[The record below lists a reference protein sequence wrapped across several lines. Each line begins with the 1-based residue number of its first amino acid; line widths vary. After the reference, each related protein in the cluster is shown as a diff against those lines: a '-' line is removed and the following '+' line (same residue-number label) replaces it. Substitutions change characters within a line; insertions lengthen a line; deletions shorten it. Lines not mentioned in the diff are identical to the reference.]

1 MQSGGIHTAHEAHRA
16 GEGAGAGA
24 GAGTPPPVTGV
35 SVSEALEAILSHF
48 SPLEPV
54 EVPFTEALGLVLAE
68 DVYSDIDIPPFD
80 NSSMDGYAVRA
91 EDTAGAG
98 ADRPVALRVAGY
110 LPAGTAPGP
119 HDRVH
124 RGTAFRIMT
133 GAPLPPGA
141 DAVVPFEDTSEG
153 RALRDPALLPE
164 QGRALPVQ
172 VGGEVLI
179 YRSVKAGD
187 YVRRAGEDVR
197 EGEVVLR
204 AGATVRPAEV
214 GVMAAVGKVRV
225 RVHRRPKVVVLATG
239 DELVDV
245 DTRPGPGQIRNTNN
259 YAVAAQ
265 VASWGAQ
272 ALNLGIAPD
281 DPHQLLSKLKAA
293 LDLQPDLLITSA
305 GVSVGDYDVVK
316 DVLMSLGTITMW
328 RVRVRPG
335 KPLAFGRLGERGVP
349 FLGLPGNPVSAMVS
363 MELFGR
369 PAVMKMLGK
378 RRLFRPVI
386 SARTLEPL
394 DNPGGREH
402 YIRGIVTREGGEY
415 VARTTGKQESHILT
429 GMARANALLIVD
441 QTTRRVEVGEMVRA
455 LMLDWPE
462 EVF

>member
-1 MQSGGIHTAHEAHRA
+1 MRDLFDIMGYMDS
-16 GEGAGAGA
+16 
-24 GAGTPPPVTGV
+24 TPNTTDARSAQTPAPPLTSV

-54 EVPFTEALGLVLAE
+54 EVAFTEALGLVLAE

-98 ADRPVALRVAGY
+98 ADRPAVLKVMGY
-110 LPAGTAPGP
+110 LPAGAAPGP
-119 HDRVH
+119 HDRVEQ
-124 RGTAFRIMT
+124 GAAFRIMT

-153 RALRDPALLPE
+153 RALRDPALLPA
-164 QGRALPVQ
+164 QARALPVQ

-179 YRSVKAGD
+179 YRSVRPGD

-214 GVMAAVGKVRV
+214 GVMAAVGKSRV
-225 RVHRRPKVVVLATG
+225 RVHRRPRVVVLATG

-245 DTRPGPGQIRNTNN
+245 DVRPGIGQIRNTNN

-272 ALNLGIAPD
+272 AFNLGVARD
-281 DPHQLLSKLKAA
+281 DPRHLLSKLNEA
-293 LDLQPDLLITSA
+293 LALQPDLLVTSA
-305 GVSVGDYDVVK
+305 GVSVGDYDMVK
-316 DVLMSLGTITMW
+316 DVLTSLGTISMW
-328 RVRVRPG
+328 RVRVKPG
-335 KPLAFGRLGERGVP
+335 KPLAFGRLGERAVP

-386 SARTLEPL
+386 SARALEPL

-402 YIRGIVTREGGEY
+402 YMRGIITREGDEY
-415 VARTTGKQESHILT
+415 VARTTGKQESNILT
-429 GMARANALLIVD
+429 GMARANALLIVGED
-441 QTTRRVEVGEMVRA
+441 TRRVEAGQMVRA